1 MANKQYKQYLQS
13 KEWVDIRVSLIES
26 RKCCERCGNRK
37 GLQVHHKTYKN
48 IFNEEPSDL
57 ELLCSGCHQK
67 EHFKPVKKI
76 KTNYPSGLTLAQK
89 VAHKKKKSF
98 NKKIRKHKLKVKL
111 GIKSKYDN
119 I

>member
-13 KEWVDIRVSLIES
+13 KEWVDIRISLIES

-57 ELLCSGCHQK
+57 ELLCSACHYK

-76 KTNYPSGLTLAQK
+76 KAKKKSKNKYPSGLTLAQK
-89 VAHKKKKSF
+89 VAHKKK
-98 NKKIRKHKLKVKL
+98 RKHKLKVKL
-111 GIKSKYDN
+111 GIKSKYDK